1 VVLRAADPQR
11 RLSEFEAEQSLEPVT
26 PVDLGVGSSDEALL
40 AGFATGDRDASAAFV
55 RRFQRRVYGL
65 ARTIVH
71 DSGTAEDVAQE
82 AFVRAWR
89 YAAGYDARRGTVL
102 TWLLTI
108 VRNVAVDRLGIRQPE
123 PLDPDLLASKLQLH
137 DVRADDERSAVAE
150 REQLGQALATL
161 PSEQRRA
168 VLLAAYFGR
177 TAAEVAELESIPL
190 GTAKTRIRTAMQRL
204 RGRLE
209 VADER

>member
-1 VVLRAADPQR
+1 MG
-11 RLSEFEAEQSLEPVT
+11 T
-26 PVDLGVGSSDEALL
+26 SDEALL
-40 AGFATGDRDASAAFV
+40 AGLAAGDRDASAAFV
-55 RRFQRRVYGL
+55 RRFQRRAYGL

-89 YAAGYDARRGTVL
+89 YAGSYDARRGSVL

-108 VRNVAVDRLGIRQPE
+108 VRNVAVDRLRLRQPE
-123 PLDPDLLASKLQLH
+123 PLDPELLASKLQL
-137 DVRADDERSAVAE
+137 DQTRVASDEQSAVAE
-150 REQLGQALATL
+150 RERLRQELAVL

-168 VLLAAYFGR
+168 LLLAAYFGR
-177 TAAEVAELESIPL
+177 TAAEVAELEAIPL
-190 GTAKTRIRTAMQRL
+190 GTAKTRIRTAMHRL
-204 RGRLE
+204 RNRME